1 MNAPFARFD
10 APADAGADAQHARC
24 PPCLRAGRTV
34 GPSVLRDTET
44 ELLFKQMST
53 PLIEAAGLDPHSV
66 NVVLLND
73 PEINAFVATGQT
85 VYVQS
90 GLLEA
95 TDNVNQLQGVVA
107 HELGHV
113 DRWRCD
119 PQRPGAASRPPA
131 SAFCRSCLGRR
142 RSPPA
147 PATRRWA
154 CMMAGPAGRAR
165 RIPGL
170 HARPGGHRGRDRSA
184 PAVEGGHQRQGHA
197 RLLRQAAEPGISAR
211 ASIPRTA
218 STATTR
224 CRRSESRRS
233 SRSSGPI
240 LRGASRPTRRSR
252 RGSSGSRPSCWATSI
267 PSRR

>member
-1 MNAPFARFD
+1 MNGPFARL
-10 APADAGADAQHARC
+10 ARLLMLALMLSTLAVRPAFAQADS
-24 PPCLRAGRTV
+24 

-53 PLIEAAGLDPHSV
+53 PLIVAAGLDPRSV

-113 DRWRCD
+113 IAGDAIRSG
-119 PQRPGAASRPPA
+119 QGAKE
-131 SAFCRSCLGRR
+131 
-142 RSPPA
+142 
-147 PATRRWA
+147 ATGISILSLVLA
-154 CMMAGPAGRAR
+154 AAAIAAGAGDAAMGVMMAGQQAALGNFLAFTRAQEATADAT
-165 RIPGL
+165 G
-170 HARPGGHRGRDRSA
+170 S
-184 PAVEGGHQRQGHA
+184 
-197 RLLRQAAEPGISAR
+197 RLLSKAGISGKGMLDFFAKLQNQEYR
-211 ASIPRTA
+211 LASCRTRNIAWRSIPRTA
-218 STATTR
+218 STGITH

-233 SRSSGPI
+233 SKSSRRIRP
-240 LRGASRPTRRSR
+240 GASKPTRRSK
-252 RGSSGSRPSCWATSI
+252 RGSSG
-267 PSRR
+267 